1 MPWARDSRGELNETS
16 LPSTFM
22 VPSLCGCSP
31 AMILMRVDLPAPLS
45 PRTQVTSPA
54 LTVRLMPLR
63 ARMAPYV
70 LPTLI
75 ICTRGSPLCRVLS
88 ACSAR
93 VSVMS
98 AHLSSGRE
106 LLDVEV
112 DHHGEQEHDAEEGA
126 EPVRVPAGVD
136 DAEARHAEDERAEG
150 DADGVAVAARQQ
162 RAADDRRDDVEEL
175 VADAVAG
182 LQDVEVV
189 EVVHAGEPAEE
200 RDGHE
205 EADLDGG
212 DGHADRSGGRRVA
225 THGIDPVADLGAL
238 EHIGRQGDE
247 EQPPDH
253 RDVQGDRTDLELVG
267 EDPVQAGVP
276 VHLVD
281 VGAGHRAGDELGHA
295 QVGALE
301 DEERP
306 EGDEEARYPG
316 AHDQIAVEE

>member
-31 AMILMRVDLPAPLS
+31 A
-45 PRTQVTSPA
+45 

-63 ARMAPYV
+63 ARTAPYV

-136 DAEARHAEDERAEG
+136 DAEARHAEDERADG
-150 DADGVAVAARQQ
+150 DADGVAVAAGEEGS
-162 RAADDRRDDVEEL
+162 ADDGGDDVEEL
-175 VADAVAG
+175 VPDAVAG
-182 LQDVEVV
+182 LEGVELV
-189 EVVHAGEPAEE
+189 EGVHADEPAEE
-200 RDGHE
+200 RH
-205 EADLDGG
+205 
-212 DGHADRSGGRRVA
+212 
-225 THGIDPVADLGAL
+225 
-238 EHIGRQGDE
+238 
-247 EQPPDH
+247 
-253 RDVQGDRTDLELVG
+253 
-267 EDPVQAGVP
+267 
-276 VHLVD
+276 
-281 VGAGHRAGDELGHA
+281 
-295 QVGALE
+295 
-301 DEERP
+301 
-306 EGDEEARYPG
+306 
-316 AHDQIAVEE
+316 